1 MSLATRLVTWLFCA
15 AFSTL
20 LAIQSFSRFTF
31 YHNRT
36 YDLAL
41 YARQAWGLTHGNLWD
56 PIVKAHFL
64 GTHVSLVLWP
74 LGWLGQHGGV
84 VRVLLVAQAAALG
97 LAAVPLA
104 RFAARRFGDLGAL
117 CATVLW
123 FAYPNLSQ
131 VATYEFHPGTLALL
145 PLACALDALDLRR
158 AGYFALSCAC
168 VLACR
173 ADFAMLTSMLAL
185 AALADRGRATRSRA
199 GAAGAHRVMHATGY
213 AVLLASL
220 AYLAVQ
226 YLVLRPRYLVGASS
240 YDLHFA
246 RWGGSPLGI
255 VTALL
260 RRPSLVVEHF
270 SEPKR
275 WLYLPMVLCP
285 LGFLP
290 LMAPRY
296 LLVAAPFL
304 ALNLISTFPTTL
316 EMYSHYLTPALPSLI
331 VATFEGLA
339 VLCVRVDMAWAWL
352 GNFGVSTLLGLGIA
366 ANVFGGAYPW
376 CARFDRAAFQE
387 DARTAQAGRIV
398 QAIAPEASVQAPD
411 ALLPHL
417 IERVAVY
424 RVPPPDESAD
434 FVVLDVTH
442 RARYDGQEDL
452 LRTIEEPVV
461 RRWLARR
468 DYGLVRAERDFLL
481 FQRGREPRDGPAARY
496 ISGLPVGEYGTAL
509 TRCLS
514 VVSAWLDPQGLE
526 LELAAH
532 APCPADLA
540 LRIGIATDRP
550 RVDLLFDGLLSP
562 ALLRDER
569 VFSWHPLTHA
579 ERKSI
584 VDHGL
589 LLGALRSSGAPPEYG
604 DPIDQPIAVI
614 H

>member
-1 MSLATRLVTWLFCA
+1 MATRLVTWLFCA

-20 LAIQSFSRFTF
+20 LAIQSLSRFTF

-41 YARQAWGLTHGNLWD
+41 YARQAWGLAHDNFWD
-56 PIVKAHFL
+56 PIVDAHFL
-64 GTHVSLVLWP
+64 GTHVSVVLWP
-74 LGWLGQHGGV
+74 LGWLGQRWGV
-84 VRVLLVAQAAALG
+84 VPVLLVVQALAVG
-97 LAAVPLA
+97 LAALPLA

-123 FAYPNLSQ
+123 FAYPNISQ
-131 VATYEFHPGTLALL
+131 VATYEFHPGTVALL

-158 AGYFALSCAC
+158 AGYFALSCLC

-185 AALADRGRATRSRA
+185 SALADRRFSRGRHDGKTTARSRS
-199 GAAGAHRVMHATGY
+199 VMTATTY
-213 AVLLASL
+213 AVLLVSFG
-220 AYLAVQ
+220 YLAVQ
-226 YLVLRPRYLVGASS
+226 YLVLRPRFLASLTS

-255 VTALL
+255 VTAAF
-260 RRPSLVVEHF
+260 RAPSLVVDHF

-290 LMAPRY
+290 LLAPRY
-296 LLVAAPFL
+296 LLPAVPFI
-304 ALNLISTFPTTL
+304 AINLISTFPTTL
-316 EMYSHYLTPALPSLI
+316 EMYSHYLSPALPSLI

-339 VLCVRVDMAWAWL
+339 VLCARTEMAWLA
-352 GNFGVSTLLGLGIA
+352 NFGVITLFGLGFS
-366 ANVFGGAYPW
+366 ANLFGGAYPW
-376 CARFDRAAFQE
+376 CVRFDRSAFAA
-387 DARTAQAGRIV
+387 DARTEQARRV
-398 QAIAPEASVQAPD
+398 VAAIAPHASVQAPD

-417 IERVAVY
+417 IERAAVY
-424 RVPPPDESAD
+424 RVPPPDDNAD

-442 RARYDGQEDL
+442 RARYDGREDL
-452 LRTIEEPVV
+452 LRTIEEPLV

-468 DYGLVRAERDFLL
+468 DYGLVLAERDFLV
-481 FQRGREPRDGPAARY
+481 FQRGREPREGPAARY
-496 ISGLPVGEYGTAL
+496 LSGLPVGDYGTAL

-514 VVSAWLDPQGLE
+514 VISAWLYPQGLE

-540 LRIGIATDRP
+540 LRIGIAQDRP

-569 VFSWHPLTHA
+569 VFSWHALTHA
-579 ERKSI
+579 ERESI
-584 VDHGL
+584 VEHGL